1 MFYPDEQ
8 HLTKLFCAIC
18 YAGGEDDDDETNW
31 VYSLNSAADGWQQ
44 EEDMVTG
51 ITETTV
57 YSSYA
62 VATIPD

>member
-1 MFYPDEQ
+1 MLSVHRQVTYVIF
-8 HLTKLFCAIC
+8 HSL
-18 YAGGEDDDDETNW
+18 GGEDDDDETNC
-31 VYSLNSAADGWQQ
+31 VYSLNSAIDSWQP